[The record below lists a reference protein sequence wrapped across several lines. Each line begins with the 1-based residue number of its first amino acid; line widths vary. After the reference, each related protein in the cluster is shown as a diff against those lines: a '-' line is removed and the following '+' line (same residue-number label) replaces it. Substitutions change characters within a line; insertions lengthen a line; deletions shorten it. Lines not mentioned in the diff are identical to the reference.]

1 MSSLIESDIDDI
13 CIGLGADA
21 HQFSGKSVL
30 LTGARGFVGQYLAAV
45 FQRLNSAYLREP
57 CQVLAMDNLRTPADT
72 GTAPDQDPHI
82 AYVEHDVVQTF
93 RPDSKVDF
101 VVHAAGI
108 ASPHYYRKFPL
119 ETMDVATQGLRN
131 MLDIARDDNARLVFL
146 SSSEIYGNPD
156 AAHVPTAEDYNGN
169 VSCLGPRSC
178 YDESKRFGES
188 LLRVYVQQFG
198 VDAVIA
204 RPFNV
209 YGPGLSR
216 EDYRIM
222 PNIAARLS
230 SGEPID
236 VYGDGSQTR
245 TFCYATDA
253 ITGFLLALLRGQP
266 GEAYNVG
273 ASEPEISIIDLLTF
287 IRDEVPAPDLE
298 FTVRDYPDSYPSDE
312 PMRRCPDLTKA
323 ADQLGYRP
331 SVPFADGLRKFIK
344 WSQESYR

>member
-1 MSSLIESDIDDI
+1 MSPLIESDIDDI
-13 CIGLGADA
+13 CISLGAEA
-21 HQFSGKSVL
+21 RQFTGRTVL
-30 LTGARGFVGQYLAAV
+30 ITGARGFVGQYLTAV
-45 FQRLNSAYLREP
+45 FRRLNDAYLSEP
-57 CQVLAMDNLRTPADT
+57 CHVLAMDNLRTPADA
-72 GTAPDQDPHI
+72 GRAPVADPHVEYI
-82 AYVEHDVVQTF
+82 EHDVIRPF
-93 RPDSKVDF
+93 RPRSRVDF

-108 ASPHYYRKFPL
+108 ASPYYYRKFPL
-119 ETMDVATQGLRN
+119 ETMDVATHGLRN
-131 MLDIARDDNARLVFL
+131 MLDIARTDRSRLVFL

-188 LLRVYVQQFG
+188 LLQVYVQQFG
-198 VDAVIA
+198 VQAVIV

-216 EDYRIM
+216 EDFRIM
-222 PNIAARLS
+222 PNIAVRLS
-230 SGEPID
+230 SGQSID

-253 ITGFLLALLRGQP
+253 ITGFLLALLRGRP

-273 ASEPEISIIDLLTF
+273 ASEPEISILELLNLV
-287 IRDEVPAPDLE
+287 RDEVPAPDLK

-323 ADQLGYRP
+323 STHLGYRP
-331 SVPFADGLRKFIK
+331 AVPFTDGLRRFIK
-344 WSQESYR
+344 WSQEHYR

>member
-1 MSSLIESDIDDI
+1 LSSLIESDIDDV
-13 CIGLGADA
+13 CAGLGEYAQRFA
-21 HQFSGKSVL
+21 GKSVL
-30 LTGARGFVGQYLAAV
+30 ITGARGFVGQYLTAV
-45 FQRLNSAYLREP
+45 FRRLNSAYLREP
-57 CQVLAMDNLRTPADT
+57 CRVLAMDNLRTPADA
-72 GTAPDQDPHI
+72 GTTPPQDPHI
-82 AYVEHDVVQTF
+82 TFVEHDVIQPF

-119 ETMDVATQGLRN
+119 ETMDVATHGLRN
-131 MLDIARDDNARLVFL
+131 MLDVARADEARLMFL

-156 AAHVPTAEDYNGN
+156 AAHVPTPEDYNGN

-178 YDESKRFGES
+178 YDESKRFGET

-198 VDAVIA
+198 VEAVIV

-222 PNIAARLS
+222 PNIAVRLS
-230 SGEPID
+230 KGQTID

-253 ITGFLLALLRGQP
+253 ITGFLLALLRGRP

-273 ASEPEISIIDLLTF
+273 ASEPEMSIIELLNLVRDLA
-287 IRDEVPAPDLE
+287 PAPDLKY
-298 FTVRDYPDSYPSDE
+298 TARDYPDSYPSDE

-323 ADQLGYRP
+323 SDHLGYRP
-331 SVPFADGLRKFIK
+331 SVPFIEGLRKFIK
-344 WSQESYR
+344 WSQEYYR